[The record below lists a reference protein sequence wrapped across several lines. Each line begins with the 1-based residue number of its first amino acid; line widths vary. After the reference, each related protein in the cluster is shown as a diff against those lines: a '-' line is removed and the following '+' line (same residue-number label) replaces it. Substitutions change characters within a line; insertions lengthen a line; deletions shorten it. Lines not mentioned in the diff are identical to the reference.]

1 MRLAELM
8 GTLSLATDAGMG
20 MPMEHSLRSATLA
33 VRLGELARATERERA
48 DAFYISLMR
57 YGGCTA
63 DSDLAAEV
71 MGDEIAVRGGLFGA
85 DWGSMTDFLPR
96 LARTIGWRSMPRALS
111 KMPKLL
117 GTAESH
123 CEVGDRLAARA
134 GFDDAFRAALFQ
146 TFERWDGRGW
156 PKKIKGEGIASAM
169 RLAHVA
175 EDIDIGHRIGGI
187 DGARALLR
195 KRCRAS
201 LDPKLVEVF
210 LDQSSD
216 ACKPLESQSAW
227 RTAMASE
234 PEPTR
239 TLGEDAID
247 EVLRS
252 LGDVAGL
259 KSRFTRGH
267 AGGVSALACR
277 AGTEL
282 GLPPDQCRAIAR
294 AAFVHDIGRV
304 AVSAAVWDKA
314 GPLNDEEW
322 ERVRMHAYAGE
333 RILSRASCLAEV
345 AEIATADHERLD
357 GSGYHRRL
365 TGGAAGSVLA
375 AADVYHA
382 MIEARAHRPA
392 HTRDAAA
399 AELKRMAQQRLL
411 ASDAVNAVLTAA
423 AHATN
428 VRAEHP
434 AGLTDRELEVLRL
447 VARGLTNKEVATR
460 LEISTRTAGHH
471 LEHVFE
477 KLGVNTRAGA
487 TMFAMQ
493 HRLVE

>member
-1 MRLAELM
+1 M
-8 GTLSLATDAGMG
+8 GTLSLASDAGMG
-20 MPMEHSLRSATLA
+20 MPMEHGLQSAALA
-33 VRLGELARATERERA
+33 VRLGELAGYSDGERR

-71 MGDEIAVRGGLFGA
+71 MGDEIAVRAGLFGA

-96 LARTIGWRSMPRALS
+96 LARTVGLRNMPRTLA

-117 GTAESH
+117 GSAESH

-156 PKKIKGEGIASAM
+156 PRKIKRDAIAPAM
-169 RLAHVA
+169 RLAQVA
-175 EDIDIGHRIGGI
+175 EEIDIGHRVGGV
-187 DGARALLR
+187 DAARALLK
-195 KRCRAS
+195 KRSGGA

-210 LDQSSD
+210 LAQSKA
-216 ACKPLESQSAW
+216 ACEPLASQSAW

-234 PEPTR
+234 PEPVR
-239 TLGEDAID
+239 GLDEDQVD

-252 LGDVAGL
+252 LGDFAGL

-267 AGGVSALACR
+267 ASGVAALARR
-277 AGTEL
+277 AAGHL
-282 GLPPDQCRAIAR
+282 GLSNEKCRAIAR
-294 AAFVHDIGRV
+294 AGLVHDIGRV
-304 AVSAAVWDKA
+304 TVSAAVWDKP

-322 ERVRMHAYAGE
+322 ERVRMHAYSGE
-333 RILSRASCLAEV
+333 RILSRASCLAEI
-345 AEIATADHERLD
+345 AEIAAADHERLD

-365 TGGAAGSVLA
+365 TGGVAGGVLA

-382 MIEARAHRPA
+382 MIETRAHRPA

-399 AELKRMAQQRLL
+399 AQLTKMARDRVL
-411 ASDAVNAVLTAA
+411 STDAVNAVLSAA
-423 AHATN
+423 EHETN
-428 VRAEHP
+428 VRPPRP
-434 AGLTDRELEVLRL
+434 AGLTDRELDVLRL
-447 VARGLTNKEVATR
+447 VARGLTNKEVATK
-460 LEISTRTAGHH
+460 LDISTRTAGHH
-471 LEHVFE
+471 LEHIFE
-477 KLGVNTRAGA
+477 KIGVNTRAGA

-493 HRLVE
+493 HQLLE